1 MTDCKSCASRGDCP
15 SASASGPGPDC
26 PSQQNAQTQSNAQTQ
41 THNQGPELARLH
53 PAASIRRVFAI
64 ASGKG
69 GVGKSTVTAL
79 LAVSLARQGL
89 RVGVLDAD
97 LTGPSIPQAFG
108 ILDRATGTGDGI
120 LPVRTRT
127 DIQLMSIN
135 LLLENPEQPVVWRG
149 PVLAQVVSQFYSEV
163 IWDDIDVLLVD
174 LPPGTGD
181 VPLTVYQSLPLTGLI
196 MVATPQD
203 LVRMIVAKAG
213 HMAELLNIPLLGLI
227 ENMSGFPC
235 PHCGEMLYPF
245 GKGRAQDAALQLGVP
260 LLAQLPIN
268 PEIARLVDAGAVEE
282 IPTDPLEPVTD
293 LLLTL
298 SVRMDTDG

>member
-1 MTDCKSCASRGDCP
+1 MTDCQTCAARGQCP
-15 SASASGPGPDC
+15 SASDPGAAC
-26 PSQQNAQTQSNAQTQ
+26 PSQQNAQA
-41 THNQGPELARLH
+41 QGPELAQLH

-89 RVGVLDAD
+89 RVGILDAD

-108 ILDRATGTGDGI
+108 ILDRATGAGGGI

-127 DIQLMSIN
+127 GIQLMSIN

-149 PVLAQVVSQFYSEV
+149 PVLAQVVSQFYTEV
-163 IWDDIDVLLVD
+163 IWEDVDVLLVD

-181 VPLTVYQSLPLTGLI
+181 VPLTVYQSLPLTGLV

-213 HMAELLNIPLLGLI
+213 HMAELLDIPLLGLI
-227 ENMSGFPC
+227 ENMSGCLC

-245 GKGRAQDAALQLGVP
+245 GQGRAEDAALQLGVP

-268 PEIARLVDAGAVEE
+268 PEIARLVDAGAIEE

-298 SVRMDTDG
+298 SVRTDTGG

>member
-1 MTDCKSCASRGDCP
+1 MTDCQTCAARGECP
-15 SASASGPGPDC
+15 SASDPGAEC
-26 PSQQNAQTQSNAQTQ
+26 PSQQNAQAR
-41 THNQGPELARLH
+41 GPELARLH

-89 RVGVLDAD
+89 SVGILDAD

-127 DIQLMSIN
+127 GIQLMSIN

-163 IWDDIDVLLVD
+163 IWQDVDVLLID

-181 VPLTVYQSLPLTGLI
+181 VPLTVFQSLPLTGLV

-227 ENMSGFPC
+227 ENMSGCPC

-245 GKGRAQDAALQLGVP
+245 GKGRAEDAALQLGVP

-268 PEIARLVDAGAVEE
+268 PEITRLVDAGAIEE
-282 IPTDPLEPVTD
+282 VPGDPLEPVSD

-298 SVRMDTDG
+298 SVRMESDG